1 MWWFDQSFA
10 KAEVCIGCFC
20 EQLLQRLPRAVT
32 KIIATFVSYAV
43 SHYNQQITNNNYWW
57 AKYSINDDTKRTLD
71 TKTCRCPDVLPA
83 DLPLAQV
90 VVEAA
95 APEAGDSQI
104 ADAELME
111 VARNVQ

>member
-1 MWWFDQSFA
+1 MWSCDQSYA

-32 KIIATFVSYAV
+32 KIIATFVSYGV
-43 SHYNQQITNNNYWW
+43 SHYNQQIPNWW
-57 AKYSINDDTKRTLD
+57 AKYSINDDTKRTVD
-71 TKTCRCPDVLPA
+71 TKTRRCPDVLPA
-83 DLPLAQV
+83 DLPLPQV

-111 VARNVQ
+111 AARNVQ